1 MKKAAFSVG
10 LFLLAFAVPVTVYTL
25 VSRSQNFD
33 VQEEAAEEDDN
44 VSIPQIV
51 SVPVTEVDADQKY
64 TYRIKTVDN
73 DGDEVSIEIKEKP
86 DWLSWDED
94 LDVLSG
100 FPGED
105 DIGSHDVEIVV
116 TDEKWRN
123 NQKFSISVVGE
134 ESEEFDTAPAE
145 TEEIDTTEDSAEESE
160 DEAQVAQPSDE
171 EYEDHGLEPISQA
184 NSDGGELD
192 NGGSQGSVLGAADA
206 TLPNTASF
214 TSVIGLSFGFAVLS
228 VAFFLWADS
237 RWGIIDGLSK
247 NVSLK
252 NGKQISMVTEDGW
265 VVKKKRT
272 KK

>member
-1 MKKAAFSVG
+1 MKKVAFSVG

-51 SVPVTEVDADQKY
+51 SVPVTEVDVDQKY
-64 TYRIKTVDN
+64 TYRVKTVDN
-73 DGDEVSIEIKEKP
+73 DGDEVTVEVKDKP
-86 DWLSWDED
+86 EWLSWDDD
-94 LDVLSG
+94 LEVLSG
-100 FPGED
+100 FPGEEEV
-105 DIGSHDVEIVV
+105 GSHSVEIVV
-116 TDEKWRN
+116 TDGKWRN

-134 ESEEFDTAPAE
+134 ESEEFETAPAE
-145 TEEIDTTEDSAEESE
+145 TEESDDAEGAPEETE
-160 DEAQVAQPSDE
+160 EAQAPQPSQE
-171 EYEDHGLEPISQA
+171 EYEEHGLQPVSQTDYDDEGS
-184 NSDGGELD
+184 NSS
-192 NGGSQGSVLGAADA
+192 NSQGAVLGASDA

-214 TSVIGLSFGFAVLS
+214 TNVVGLSLGFAVLC

-237 RWGIIDGLSK
+237 RWGIIEDFSR
-247 NVSLK
+247 NISLK